1 MSNAYAKATKLT
13 GNTAD
18 LLIQL
23 LETRLGFGL
32 AYLASLVTYQLA
44 VALGAG

>member
-1 MSNAYAKATKLT
+1 MGFATVYLF
-13 GNTAD
+13 A
-18 LLIQL
+18 
-23 LETRLGFGL
+23 L